1 MTVALATCLLIGYA
15 HAAQIDHS
23 NNLQSLNYDVG
34 LKLLGEI
41 FQKVNESQPRFVPTN
56 KIPKY
61 FE

>member
-1 MTVALATCLLIGYA
+1 MERLDERMDGT
-15 HAAQIDHS
+15 H
-23 NNLQSLNYDVG
+23 LNYDVG

-61 FE
+61 FD

>member
-41 FQKVNESQPRFVPTN
+41 FQKVNES
-56 KIPKY
+56 
-61 FE
+61 